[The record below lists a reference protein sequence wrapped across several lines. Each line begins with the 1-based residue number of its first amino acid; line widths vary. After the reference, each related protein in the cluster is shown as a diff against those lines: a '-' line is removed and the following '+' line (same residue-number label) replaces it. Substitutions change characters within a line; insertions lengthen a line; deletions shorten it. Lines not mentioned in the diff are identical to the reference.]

1 MDISLV
7 FNMKRDSADLAKD
20 ESPSSAGHR
29 SVVVS
34 ETKDSKSEL
43 SHNDLYAEWDDEDT
57 IMAVKAALEEKH
69 NVSLVEADEN
79 AYLKL
84 FNSKPNFVFNIAE
97 SIGGSCREAV
107 MPAIFEL
114 LNIPYTGSDPLTL
127 AICLN
132 KARTKEIL
140 SYYNIPNSKFFMV
153 NSESDE
159 RLNSLAF
166 PMIVKPLHE
175 GSSKGIYNSS
185 FVNNAHELKNEIER
199 VISLYNQP
207 ALVEEF
213 LPGREFTV
221 AMLGNG
227 KDLKVLPIVEFN
239 LDLLPE
245 DANKIYSYE
254 AKWIWDT
261 VEDKL
266 TGIHECPARL
276 DDNLKKSI
284 EKICV
289 DTFNVLNCRDWCRI
303 DIRLDKDGI
312 PNVMELNPLP
322 GIIPNPDAHSCFPAA
337 ARAAGMTYNQLIN
350 SVMDTAIKRM
360 KGF

>member
-7 FNMKRDSADLAKD
+7 FNMKRDSISLNKD

-34 ETKDSKSEL
+34 ETEDNKSTKNY
-43 SHNDLYAEWDDEDT
+43 NDLYAEWDDEET
-57 IMAVKAALEEKH
+57 ILAVKDALEEHHK
-69 NVSLVEADEN
+69 VSLVEADDK
-79 AYLKL
+79 AYEQLIK
-84 FNSKPNFVFNIAE
+84 SKPEFVFNIAE
-97 SIGGSCREAV
+97 GIGGSCREAV
-107 MPAIFEL
+107 MPSIYEL
-114 LNIPYTGSDPLTL
+114 LNLHYTGSDPLTL

-140 SYYNIPNSKFFMV
+140 SYYQIPNSNFFIV
-153 NSESDE
+153 NSSHDT
-159 RLNSLAF
+159 RLNSLSF
-166 PMIVKPLHE
+166 PLIVKPIHE

-185 FVNNAHELKNEIER
+185 FVNNELELNQEIDR
-199 VISLYNQP
+199 VISLYHQP

-227 KDLKVLPIVEFN
+227 KDLRILPIVEFD
-239 LDLLPE
+239 LELLPTE
-245 DANKIYSYE
+245 ANKIYSYE

-261 VEDKL
+261 VEEKL
-266 TGIHECPARL
+266 TGIHICPANL
-276 DDNLKKSI
+276 EDNLKKNI
-284 EKICV
+284 EKVC
-289 DTFNVLNCRDWCRI
+289 TETYNVLNCRDWCRI
-303 DIRLDKDGI
+303 DIRLDKNNI

-337 ARAAGMTYNQLIN
+337 ARAAGLSYSQLIN
-350 SVMDTAIKRM
+350 SVLNVAIDRYK
-360 KGF
+360 K